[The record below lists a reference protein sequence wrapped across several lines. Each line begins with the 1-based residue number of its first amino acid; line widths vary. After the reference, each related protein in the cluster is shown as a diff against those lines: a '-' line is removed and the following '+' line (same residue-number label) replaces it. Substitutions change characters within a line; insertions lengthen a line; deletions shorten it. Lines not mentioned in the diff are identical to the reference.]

1 MELEARG
8 YWPEPD
14 PDTDQYEVPRHDAVV
29 ASATTYPWLNAL
41 PFAAVVIEV
50 SGGKLSRFAY
60 WNTAFATFMPALVTG
75 QVDMKPKWASAYQDI
90 IAKFVEERP
99 ATRHFGVERQGNL
112 GPEHYAATL
121 TWLEVPDANGGGTA
135 LLSLQDHTTA
145 SRIERNL
152 RRELVSDQLTTLP
165 NRIGFNEEVERM
177 IASGELDDNLTLM
190 VMMIDLVGFSRINE
204 SLGALEGDAL
214 LMSVA
219 SRLRDTVDRA
229 ICIARTGGDE
239 FAVCCPLANG
249 VTDVLALGERIRS
262 AIAHPSRLGGYQVS
276 IDCAIGCSVAPV
288 KEADAEDL
296 LRQAQSALRTAKRSD
311 RLEVYRVGVMKAAQR
326 RFQIEGRLREALAT
340 GGLELAYQPLMD
352 LETGTIMGFEAL
364 ARWNDAELG
373 AVSPVEFIPVA
384 EESGLIVPLGRWT
397 LNEALQQL
405 VRWELRLGSA
415 LPIKMSVNLSPIQT
429 ARDDVISTVLGALR
443 LNGVDGSK
451 LMIELTESAVID
463 DPENCR
469 KLLTALKSYNV
480 AIAMDDFGTGFSNM
494 ANLQSLPIDVLKI
507 DRSFVTNM
515 LEDADKQAIVRAIL
529 SLASSLKMKATA
541 EGVESQEVADT
552 LRTMGCTTG
561 QGYHFAKPMPAD
573 EAYAY
578 LLARWNSDTV

>member
-1 MELEARG
+1 MDLEAREF
-8 YWPEPD
+8 WPEPD
-14 PDTDQYEVPRHDAVV
+14 RETEEYDLPRHEPVV
-29 ASATTYPWLNAL
+29 ADDLRYLWLDSLHL
-41 PFAAVVIEV
+41 PAAVIEV
-50 SGGKLSRFAY
+50 GGAHPHFVN
-60 WNTAFATFMPALVTG
+60 WNTAFASFTPSLTSVHLDA
-75 QVDMKPKWASAYQDI
+75 KPSWSSCCLDI
-90 IAKFVEERP
+90 ITKFVAERQSI
-99 ATRHFGVERQGNL
+99 RHFGLEREGAL
-112 GPEHYAATL
+112 GLENYAATL
-121 TWLEVPDANGGGTA
+121 TWLDVPDAVGRGAA
-135 LLSLQDHTTA
+135 LLTLQDHTTA
-145 SRIERNL
+145 SRIEQNL
-152 RRELVSDQLTTLP
+152 RRELVSDPLTTLP

-219 SRLRDTVDRA
+219 SRLRDAVDRA

-262 AIAHPSRLGGYQVS
+262 AIAQPSRLGGYQVS

-384 EESGLIVPLGRWT
+384 EESGLIVQLGRWT

-405 VRWELRLGSA
+405 VHWERRLGAA

-507 DRSFVTNM
+507 DRSFVTDM
-515 LEDADKQAIVRAIL
+515 LEDADKQAIVSAIL

-541 EGVESQEVADT
+541 EGVETQDVADQ
-552 LRTMGCTTG
+552 LRAMGCTTG
-561 QGYHFAKPMPAD
+561 QGYYYARPMLAD
-573 EAYAY
+573 EAYGY